1 MAGNKSQANKDAQV
15 ILDAHRR
22 KMLALQAEVQ
32 QIAQTKAAAL
42 QAATVSALTASAAR
56 QGFKPNIYT
65 AGRTMTLRDV
75 PDVTSLSMS
84 NVK

>member
-1 MAGNKSQANKDAQV
+1 MAGNKSQANKDVQV

-22 KMLALQAEVQ
+22 QMLALQADVQ
-32 QIAQTKAAAL
+32 AYAQKKAAAL
-42 QAATVSALTASAAR
+42 QAASVSAITVAAAR

-75 PDVTSLSMS
+75 PDVTSLSLS